1 MQYIFVDDNGRRE
14 KENKIIRG
22 RNWGISG
29 MEYLINNHRR
39 GKGNEM

>member
-1 MQYIFVDDNGRRE
+1 MQYFFVDDNGRRE

-29 MEYLINNHRR
+29 MEYLINILRG